1 MGLEHAT
8 VINLETGEAVEV
20 LFNPSEYR
28 LRKENAFAQAAV
40 PGLSSP
46 LLQFVNGSLA
56 TLTMELFFD
65 TKEQHRH
72 GDRLVNR
79 AHTDVRRLTRPVVSL
94 MEIDPNTHA
103 PPRVSFAWGQ
113 LVFTCVLASV
123 SQRFTMFDDTGV
135 PVRAQLEVT
144 FAEYVNEADEA
155 RQVKRETAD
164 YSRLHTISQGETLS
178 TIAWRMYGD
187 PRKWRPIA
195 IANELAA
202 PRLLRAGTVL
212 RVPALPYRDPATG
225 RVLA

>member
-8 VINLETGEAVEV
+8 LINLETGDSVEV
-20 LFNPSEYR
+20 LFNPAEYR

-65 TKEQHRH
+65 TFEEHRH
-72 GDRLVNR
+72 GDRVVNR
-79 AHTDVRRLTRPVVSL
+79 AHSDVRDLTRPVVAL
-94 MEIDPNTHA
+94 MEIDANTHA

-123 SQRFTMFDDTGV
+123 SQRFTMFNDTGV

-144 FAEYVNEADEA
+144 FAEYVNEAEEA
-155 RQVKRETAD
+155 RQVKRQTAD
-164 YSRLHTISQGETLS
+164 FSRLHTIGQGETLS
-178 TIAWRMYGD
+178 AIAWRVYGD

-195 IANELAA
+195 IANELEA
-202 PRLLRAGTVL
+202 PRRLRPGVVL

-225 RVLA
+225 RVLG